1 MNGKSDKE
9 NRFLDITS
17 QYQEVIAKVCWLYV
31 SPGAS
36 FDDLYQEVLINI
48 WQGMDSFRG
57 EAKMSTWLYR
67 TAINTCISWHR
78 HNDRHSGRETMSL
91 EEMVTDPADGQTS
104 AQMLEDYRELYDL
117 ISRLGPLDKAIIT
130 LWLDEKSYDEMAV
143 IMGMTSG
150 NIAIRLHRIKDKLS
164 KMAAS

>member
-1 MNGKSDKE
+1 MATKSDKE

-17 QYQEVIAKVCWLYV
+17 RYTEVIAKVCWLYV
-31 SPGAS
+31 SPGVS

-57 EAKMSTWLYR
+57 DAKISTWLYR

-78 HNDRHSGRETMSL
+78 RNDRHSARDTIRIEDLVS
-91 EEMVTDPADGQTS
+91 DPADTS
-104 AQMLEDYRELYDL
+104 SSAAKLEEYRELYEL

-130 LWLDEKSYDEMAV
+130 LWLDEKTYDDMAA
-143 IMGMTSG
+143 IMGMTPG
-150 NIAIRLHRIKDKLS
+150 NVAVRLHRIKEKLS
-164 KMAAS
+164 HMAAS